1 MRRDLYKTR
10 CNRSILIVVLLLFY
24 VLQGYANDKISIASI
39 DSISLVHFNNG
50 NWDELIKTAMVAQ
63 KNKVDFKW
71 LHQRVGYAYFMKKQ
85 YYKSMQHYEQALV
98 YDAEDEITHLYL
110 YYNGL
115 NTGRTAY
122 ARFHAETLSDAT
134 KTYIEQKGF
143 RLLDA
148 VDLEYSYK
156 IPQSVV
162 TSESLSIHDATYKR
176 FGLNSQLGYK
186 FNLYQSYSDFNQGT
200 DTTHTRQNEYFILF
214 GWNPAAKT
222 NISLGYH
229 YVGSRF
235 VQNPDTFFYPGNVI
249 YGKITQQINRFDIGL
264 SGATFNNEWLDS
276 KQLGV
281 HLGISFAGN
290 NNIRLTSSYYRIYET
305 GWDYSYERNVFKQT
319 AGIMLFN
326 RLWTEAYVNLGNLN
340 HFIDNNGLYLYN
352 SLDPTT
358 FRSGM
363 SAFWYVA
370 KPLTLYLNYTYD
382 TKLIVV
388 KDLLYKQHSIT
399 GGIIWKI

>member
-1 MRRDLYKTR
+1 MQKKSTNKVFRIW
-10 CNRSILIVVLLLFY
+10 NIIVVLLLFY
-24 VLQGYANDKISIASI
+24 TLHGHANDKISIASI
-39 DSISLVHFNNG
+39 DSLSLIQFNNG
-50 NWDELIKTAMVAQ
+50 EWDELINTGKLAS
-63 KNKVDFKW
+63 KYDIDFKW
-71 LHQRVGYAYFMKKQ
+71 LQQRIGYAYFMKKK
-85 YYKSMQHYEQALV
+85 YYKSMQHYENALV
-98 YDAEDEITHLYL
+98 FDTDDEITHLYL

-122 ARFHAETLSDAT
+122 ARFHAEKLSNAT
-134 KTYIEQKGF
+134 IAYIEQKQF

-156 IPQSVV
+156 IPQSI
-162 TSESLSIHDATYKR
+162 TSDSLRIHDATYKR
-176 FGLNSQLGYK
+176 FGLNSQIGYK
-186 FNLYQSYSDFNQGT
+186 FNLYQSYSDFNQST
-200 DTTHTRQNEYFILF
+200 DSSETRQNEYYVLL
-214 GWNPAAKT
+214 GWNPTAKT
-222 NISLGYH
+222 NISIGYH
-229 YVGSRF
+229 YVGSSI
-235 VQNPDTFFYPGNVI
+235 VLNPDTFFYPGNI
-249 YGKITQQINRFDIGL
+249 FYGKITQQINRFDVAL
-264 SGATFNNEWLDS
+264 SGATFNNEWIDS

-290 NNIRLTSSYYRIYET
+290 NNIGLTSSYYRVFET

-319 AGIMLFN
+319 AGIMLFK

-358 FRSGM
+358 FRTGM
-363 SAFWYVA
+363 SAFWYVS

-382 TKLIVV
+382 TKQIVV
-388 KDLLYKQHSIT
+388 KDLLYNQHSIT